1 MSRISHTD
9 SNFLTLNNVFKSVL
23 WVTLLFICRPIY
35 ICVFYVFITRLF
47 SMPCNDPFTCM
58 GPSLWRTT
66 SVTEIVVKKY
76 KILHYF
82 SLLLTSP
89 FSLSI

>member
-23 WVTLLFICRPIY
+23 WVTLLFICTLL
-35 ICVFYVFITRLF
+35 FYVFITRLF